1 MTWNET
7 EAVDDPSFT
16 VMVMIETPIR
26 RSVGAMTSVRLLSV
40 PLSTSPLSG
49 TMSGLEL
56 LTVTSKLAGGDSMS
70 LMVNGIG
77 SEVLLRSKN

>member
-1 MTWNET
+1 MTWNEI
-7 EAVDDPSFT
+7 EVVDDPSFT

-26 RSVGAMTSVRLLSV
+26 RSVGAITSVRLLSV
-40 PLSTSPLSG
+40 PLSTSPLNGTISG
-49 TMSGLEL
+49 FEL
-56 LTVTSKLAGGDSMS
+56 LTVTSKLEPGDSMS